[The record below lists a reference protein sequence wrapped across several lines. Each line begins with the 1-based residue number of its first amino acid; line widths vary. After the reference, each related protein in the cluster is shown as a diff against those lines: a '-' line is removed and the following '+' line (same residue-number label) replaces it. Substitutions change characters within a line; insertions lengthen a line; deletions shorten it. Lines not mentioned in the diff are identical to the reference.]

1 MSNNQS
7 NHLPLKLNLNS
18 CKHLAL
24 TLDWPIEKICYFI
37 KNQSNNVQEFT
48 LKQIKN
54 GKLKERVVYN
64 PSPQYK
70 RLLRATNSKLFRRAV
85 LPQGVLGGVIGK
97 SIDDLAKVH
106 CNQEAV
112 LSMDLKNFFP
122 SIKSGRVVKFFRAAG
137 CNPFIAGL
145 LTDLV
150 TLNGSLPQGFP
161 TSPMLANLIAFN
173 LDIQHIA
180 QGQKNKLRRTRW
192 IDDIVFSGRLKDLTI
207 NVKSLLG
214 AIKPHGFQ
222 LNNKKTDYRVRSNN
236 PIVGGLDVS
245 RKIPHIPVVVID
257 RVCEI
262 LYECKLSGVE
272 VVQTAYESDWFGRK
286 KDLKSSLKSRIR
298 HIARYNKTEAEKL
311 TEIFNSIDWVIKP
324 QI

>member
-1 MSNNQS
+1 MSDSHS
-7 NHLPLKLNLNS
+7 NYFPLKLNLNS

-24 TLDWPIEKICYFI
+24 RLGWPIEKIDYFI
-37 KNQSNNVQEFT
+37 RNQSSNVKEFT

-54 GKLKERVVYN
+54 GKLKERVVFN
-64 PSPQYK
+64 PSPEYK
-70 RLLRATNSKLFRRAV
+70 KLLRATNSRFLRSAV

-137 CNPFIAGL
+137 CSPFIAGL

-161 TSPMLANLIAFN
+161 TSPMLANLIACN
-173 LDIQHIA
+173 LDIQHIT
-180 QGQKNKLRRTRW
+180 QGQKNNLRRTRW
-192 IDDIVFSGRLKDLTI
+192 IDDIVFSGRSKDLTT
-207 NVKSLLG
+207 NAKSLLG

-236 PIVGGLDVS
+236 PIAGGLDISCKV
-245 RKIPHIPVVVID
+245 PHIPVVVID
-257 RVCEI
+257 KVREI
-262 LYECKLSGVE
+262 LYECKLSGVK
-272 VVQTAYESDWFGRK
+272 VIQVAYESHWFGPK
-286 KDLKSSLKSRIR
+286 KDLKSSLDGRIR
-298 HIARYNKTEAEKL
+298 HIARYNKTEAEEL
-311 TEIFNSIDWVIKP
+311 IEIFNSIDWN
-324 QI
+324 QL